1 MDIYN
6 LARNLLVYVVYPI
19 CIIII
24 ANEVYRRIF
33 WKYMMEEEEED
44 DDDDREFHEPSIEMC
59 SRCKNPHCLHRIAEY
74 MED

>member
-6 LARNLLVYVVYPI
+6 LARNLLVYAIYPI

-33 WKYMMEEEEED
+33 WKYIMEEEEGD
-44 DDDDREFHEPSIEMC
+44 DYREFHEPSVEMC
-59 SRCKNPHCLHRIAEY
+59 SRCKNPNCSHRVAEY
-74 MED
+74 VED